1 LKIALALLQHSKVDM
16 KERES
21 NICIDNGEHD
31 DGSYVS
37 AECLAYCED
46 REHVEKFELQH
57 VANG

>member
-1 LKIALALLQHSKVDM
+1 M